1 MQKKIIIANWKEK
14 GTIGEAQKWMSEVA
28 KEKALPNLNLQLV
41 VCPPFTILPV
51 LAQFIKKENLQIFLG
66 AQDVSQFHEG
76 KHTGE
81 ISPDALQELAKFVI
95 IGHSE
100 RRRDFGETDE
110 IVAQKVN
117 LATRHNLIPIVCVS
131 DIGQV
136 LALKTL
142 LSDFS
147 YFFAYEPL
155 FAIGSGQADT
165 PENAD
170 SIARQINAILPRAKI
185 IYGGSVDSKNIIFYM
200 RQKNLKGV
208 MIGDRSADINFFLEV
223 IRNA

>member
-1 MQKKIIIANWKEK
+1 MSKKIIVANWKEK
-14 GTIGEAQKWMSEVA
+14 GTIEEAQKWIYSVA
-28 KEKALPNLNLQLV
+28 KEKVLLNFQLV
-41 VCPPFTILPV
+41 VCPPFTILAT
-51 LAQFIKKENLQIFLG
+51 LAQLIKKENLQISLG

-81 ISPDALQELAKFVI
+81 VSPDALQELATFVI
-95 IGHSE
+95 VGHSE
-100 RRRDFGETDE
+100 RRKDFGETNE

-117 LATRHNLIPIVCVS
+117 LAIRHNLIPIVCIS

-142 LSDFS
+142 LPNFS
-147 YFFAYEPL
+147 HFIAYEPL

-170 SIARQINAILPRAKI
+170 SIACQINAILPRVQV
-185 IYGGSVDSKNIIFYM
+185 IYGGSVDSKNIALYM

-208 MIGDRSADINFFLEV
+208 LVGDRSADVNFFLEV
-223 IRNA
+223 IRNVE